1 MTPFATA
8 EDYEARFG
16 PVGDEKRLN
25 ALLTDAT
32 AFLMS
37 LGVSSDDSDE
47 VKTATLKR
55 VTCAMVHRSMVA
67 GDYEGLSNVSQGA
80 GGYTESATIY
90 NPGGDLYLTKAEK
103 EALGIGGC
111 SFGVILPEID
121 RGCLPCQ

>member
-16 PVGDEKRLN
+16 PVDDKGRLN
-25 ALLTDAT
+25 ALLEDAT
-32 AFLMS
+32 AYLMS
-37 LGVSSDDSDE
+37 LGVSADDKDE
-47 VKTATLKR
+47 VKVATLRR

-67 GDYEGLSNVSQGA
+67 GDYDGLSNVSQGA
-80 GGYTESATIY
+80 GGYTESVAVY
-90 NPGGDLYLTKAEK
+90 NPGGDLYLTKAER

-121 RGCLPCQ
+121 RRCHPCQ